1 MIPVTRA
8 AALLAAASLAA
19 GYLAR
24 CELERRRRA
33 HRKPRPGLAVAL
45 GPDAWVLGR
54 IGAVKGR
61 MDPGDRVEGIAV
73 SVVTADGEY
82 AGYTASEHQGP
93 HKRVHTPVATG
104 YGTVD
109 VAVVMPPVPNDASGL
124 EGA

>member
-1 MIPVTRA
+1 MIRP
-8 AALLAAASLAA
+8 ALLAASAAAA

-24 CELERRRRA
+24 CELERRRRG
-33 HRKPRPGLAVAL
+33 RRTPRPGLAVVL
-45 GPDAWVLGR
+45 GDDAWVLGR

-61 MDPGDRVEGIAV
+61 MDPGDHIEGIAV

-109 VAVVMPPVPNDASGL
+109 VAVVMPPVPADPGGIA
-124 EGA
+124 